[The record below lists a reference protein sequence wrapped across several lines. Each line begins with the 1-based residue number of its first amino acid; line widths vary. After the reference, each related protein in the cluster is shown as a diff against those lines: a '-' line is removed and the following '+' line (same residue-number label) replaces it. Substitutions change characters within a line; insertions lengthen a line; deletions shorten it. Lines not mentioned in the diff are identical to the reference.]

1 MKSGSA
7 HGNTDDFGCESIEKV
22 VTMHDLY
29 ATMLH
34 CLGLD
39 HQRLTF
45 EHNGRSE
52 TRTEPDLTH
61 ATGRNNLIQKNDI
74 SV

>member
-1 MKSGSA
+1 
-7 HGNTDDFGCESIEKV
+7 
-22 VTMHDLY
+22 MHDLH

-52 TRTEPDLTH
+52 TLTEPDLTH
-61 ATGRNNLIQKNDI
+61 AKVVHELLA
-74 SV
+74 

>member
-1 MKSGSA
+1 MKSGYA
-7 HGNTDDFGCESIEKV
+7 HGNTDDFGCGSIEKV
-22 VTMHDLY
+22 VSMHDLH

-52 TRTEPDLTH
+52 TLTEPDLTH